1 MLLIS
6 YNTYILEAGAD
17 ESRKLLPSPPH
28 KTDMTDNPHTIEL
41 DYISHSSADIL
52 QDKKKTLFSRFGLSF
67 YLVPTPICDLIPFQN
82 LVDSVN

>member
-52 QDKKKTLFSRFGLSF
+52 QD
-67 YLVPTPICDLIPFQN
+67 
-82 LVDSVN
+82 